1 MTKLA
6 YKSKE
11 KSVSWL
17 GDGEM
22 DQTKWRQWRDI
33 LICTICAG
41 IIIWALWNFLN
52 QFIDAILLFLLSM
65 AIAFLITPAVNA
77 LEKQKV
83 PRLLATLLVYIVALA
98 ALVAV
103 GYALIFSLID
113 QVQQFSNTVGTFIL
127 NFPTHI
133 ENVYNFLLKQ
143 GIPEANIEATISQIQ
158 TQAYS
163 FTQQATTSAISILFF
178 LSNAFLDIVLVI
190 VISFY
195 LTLDGRRIRNNIIG
209 VIPSRSRPHVLLF
222 EDALNRVVGNY
233 IRGQLLLAVI
243 IGVLVSL
250 VCALTGLGQ
259 FALIFGALGFLFET
273 IPMVGPLL
281 ASISP
286 LIASLLLPDPFPRTL
301 WVFLCFVII
310 QALESNV
317 LGPRIV
323 GHAVGLH
330 PVASIM
336 ALLIFARLFG
346 NAFGAFGGAVGALVA
361 TPVVAAIWVVIA
373 SVYRSAHGE
382 TADQMLAR
390 KRAPWTRPTLPQ
402 ALKLRRSSAREDTRS
417 SPTDVEEAERPHA
430 TGDLVPGSP
439 YTGTDREHAS
449 ITTDRGDDD
458 AE

>member
-1 MTKLA
+1 
-6 YKSKE
+6 
-11 KSVSWL
+11 
-17 GDGEM
+17 M

-41 IIIWALWNFLN
+41 IVIWALWNLLN
-52 QFIDAILLFLLSM
+52 QFIDVILLFLLSM

-77 LEKQKV
+77 LENWKL
-83 PRLLATLLVYIVALA
+83 PRLLAALLVYIVVLA
-98 ALVAV
+98 VLGAIS
-103 GYALIFSLID
+103 YALIFSLID
-113 QVQQFSNTVGTFIL
+113 QVQQFSNTITIFVQ

-133 ENVYNFLLKQ
+133 ENVYKFLRAQ
-143 GIPEANIEATISQIQ
+143 GIPDANIQATIGQIQ
-158 TQAYS
+158 AQAYS
-163 FTQQATTSAISILFF
+163 FTQQATTSAIGIVFF
-178 LSNAFLDIVLVI
+178 ISNAFVDIVLVI

-195 LTLDGRRIRNNIIG
+195 LTLDGKRIRGSMIG
-209 VIPSRSRPHVLLF
+209 VVPQRSRPHILLF

-273 IPMVGPLL
+273 IPMVGPFL

-286 LIASLLLPDPFPRTL
+286 IITSLLLPDPFPRTL
-301 WVFLCFVII
+301 WVVLCFVVI

-346 NAFGAFGGAVGALVA
+346 NAFGTFGGAVGALVA
-361 TPVVAAIWVVIA
+361 TPIVAAIWVVIT
-373 SVYRSAHGE
+373 SIYHSAHGQ
-382 TADQMLAR
+382 TADQILAR
-390 KRAPWTRPTLPQ
+390 KRAPWTRPTLPRSFR
-402 ALKLRRSSAREDTRS
+402 LRRSASRDSTRS
-417 SPTDVEEAERPHA
+417 STSTIDNVERTRISGDRAPGPHFIE
-430 TGDLVPGSP
+430 
-439 YTGTDREHAS
+439 TDRERAS
-449 ITTDRGDDD
+449 VTTDRENNDT
-458 AE
+458 EK

>member
-1 MTKLA
+1 
-6 YKSKE
+6 
-11 KSVSWL
+11 
-17 GDGEM
+17 M

-65 AIAFLITPAVNA
+65 TIAFLITTAVNA
-77 LEKQKV
+77 LEKQRV
-83 PRLLATLLVYIVALA
+83 PRLIATLLVYIVALA
-98 ALVAV
+98 MLVAV
-103 GYALIFSLID
+103 SYALIFSLID
-113 QVQQFSNTVGTFIL
+113 QVQQFSNTVGTFIQ

-133 ENVYNFLLKQ
+133 ENIYNFLLKH
-143 GIPEANIEATISQIQ
+143 GIPEANIQTTISQIQ

-163 FTQQATTSAISILFF
+163 FTQQATASVIGILLI

-233 IRGQLLLAVI
+233 IRGQLLLAII

-286 LIASLLLPDPFPRTL
+286 LVASLLLPDPFPRTL
-301 WVFLCFVII
+301 WVLLAFVII

-361 TPVVAAIWVVIA
+361 TPIVAAIWVVIA

-382 TADQMLAR
+382 TADQMLAG
-390 KRAPWTRPTLPQ
+390 KRAPWTRPTLPRT
-402 ALKLRRSSAREDTRS
+402 LRLRRSSSRDDTRS
-417 SPTDVEEAERPHA
+417 SPPTIEKTERTRAADHMQGLP
-430 TGDLVPGSP
+430 DSDP
-439 YTGTDREHAS
+439 DREHAS
-449 ITTDRGDDD
+449 ITTDRGNKD

>member
-1 MTKLA
+1 
-6 YKSKE
+6 
-11 KSVSWL
+11 
-17 GDGEM
+17 M

-33 LICTICAG
+33 LICIICAG
-41 IIIWALWNFLN
+41 IIIWALWNLLN

-77 LEKQKV
+77 LEKWKV
-83 PRLLATLLVYIVALA
+83 PRLLATLLVYIVVLA

-103 GYALIFSLID
+103 GYALIFSLIN
-113 QVQQFSNTVGTFIL
+113 QVQQFSNTITTFVQ

-133 ENVYNFLLKQ
+133 ENVYKFLREQ
-143 GIPEANIEATISQIQ
+143 GIPDANIQATISQIQ
-158 TQAYS
+158 DQAYS
-163 FTQQATTSAISILFF
+163 FTQQATTSAIGIVFF
-178 LSNAFLDIVLVI
+178 ISNAFIDILLVI

-195 LTLDGRRIRNNIIG
+195 LTLDGRRIRNSIIG
-209 VIPSRSRPHVLLF
+209 VVPQRSRPHVLLF

-233 IRGQLLLAVI
+233 IRGQLLLAII

-250 VCALTGLGQ
+250 VCVLTGLGQ

-273 IPMVGPLL
+273 IPMVGPFL

-286 LIASLLLPDPFPRTL
+286 LITSLLLPDPFPRTL
-301 WVFLCFVII
+301 WVLLCFVII
-310 QALESNV
+310 QAIESNV

-346 NAFGAFGGAVGALVA
+346 NAFGTFGGAVGALVA
-361 TPVVAAIWVVIA
+361 TPIVAAVWVVIA
-373 SVYRSAHGE
+373 SIYHSAHGE

-390 KRAPWTRPTLPQ
+390 RRAPWTRPTLPRS
-402 ALKLRRSSAREDTRS
+402 LRLRRAFSRESIRS
-417 SPTDVEEAERPHA
+417 SPTTVDNAEQTRAP
-430 TGDLVPGSP
+430 GDQEQEQP
-439 YTGTDREHAS
+439 YADTDRKHAS
-449 ITTDRGDDD
+449 VTTDRGSND

>member
-1 MTKLA
+1 
-6 YKSKE
+6 
-11 KSVSWL
+11 
-17 GDGEM
+17 M

-41 IIIWALWNFLN
+41 IVIWALWNLLN
-52 QFIDAILLFLLSM
+52 QFIDVILLFLLSM

-77 LEKQKV
+77 LENWKL
-83 PRLLATLLVYIVALA
+83 PRLLAALLVYIVVLA
-98 ALVAV
+98 VLGAIS
-103 GYALIFSLID
+103 YALIFSLID
-113 QVQQFSNTVGTFIL
+113 QVQQFSNTITIFVQ

-133 ENVYNFLLKQ
+133 ENVYKFLRAQ
-143 GIPEANIEATISQIQ
+143 GIPDANIQATIGQIQ
-158 TQAYS
+158 AQAYS
-163 FTQQATTSAISILFF
+163 FTQQATTSAIGIVFF
-178 LSNAFLDIVLVI
+178 ISNAFVDIVLVI

-195 LTLDGRRIRNNIIG
+195 LTLDGKRIRGSMIG
-209 VIPSRSRPHVLLF
+209 VVPQRSRPHILLF

-273 IPMVGPLL
+273 IPMVGPFL

-286 LIASLLLPDPFPRTL
+286 IITSLLLPDPFPRTL
-301 WVFLCFVII
+301 WVVLCFVVI

-330 PVASIM
+330 PVASIK

-346 NAFGAFGGAVGALVA
+346 NAFGTFGGAVGALVA
-361 TPVVAAIWVVIA
+361 TPIVAAIWVVIT
-373 SVYRSAHGE
+373 SIYHSAHGQ
-382 TADQMLAR
+382 TADQILAR
-390 KRAPWTRPTLPQ
+390 RRAPWTRPTLPRSFR
-402 ALKLRRSSAREDTRS
+402 LRRSASRDSTRS
-417 SPTDVEEAERPHA
+417 STSTIDNVERTRTSGDRAQGPHFIE
-430 TGDLVPGSP
+430 
-439 YTGTDREHAS
+439 TDRERAS
-449 ITTDRGDDD
+449 VTTDRENNDT
-458 AE
+458 ENK